1 MKIKENLNFKFVE
14 LRKSGVGGVISLNY
28 FMEMNPDYKESGFDY
43 SKAKKIDGKS
53 QCLIENLRIFVSE
66 QFNTY
71 NIAYE
76 TLEVEKLYDVYGLSV
91 DKLRL
96 TCDYLGPS
104 IYYAAQQF
112 SNEDV
117 LQFIVDTRIF
127 GGHIV
132 WPSLLVGIGRFDDK
146 GIEITKS
153 INTARSYCL
162 RERLDYTLYEIREWY
177 INGGNME
184 NPIFQAVLE
193 GNRCWL
199 EKFGCGE
206 DGYKKFINVFVLN
219 DMVTPD
225 TFEPYDFESFNGKDC
240 NKVIKKRKRYADDY
254 IPKDKK
260 SYKNYILATISVLNK
275 RDGRIKSN
283 AIFHNF

>member
-1 MKIKENLNFKFVE
+1 M
-14 LRKSGVGGVISLNY
+14 ISLNY
-28 FMEMNPDYKESGFDY
+28 FIEMNPDYKESGFNY
-43 SKAKKIDGKS
+43 SKAKTIDGNS

-76 TLEVEKLYDVYGLSV
+76 TLEVEKLDDVYGLSV

-112 SNEDV
+112 SNKDV

-132 WPSLLVGIGRFDDK
+132 WPSLLVGIGRINDK
-146 GIEITKS
+146 HVEITKS

-177 INGGNME
+177 INGGNMGT
-184 NPIFQAVLE
+184 PIFQAVLE
-193 GNRCWL
+193 GNGCWF

-219 DMVTPD
+219 DMVTHD
-225 TFEPYDFESFNGKDC
+225 TFEPYDFESFDGKDC
-240 NKVIKKRKRYADDY
+240 NKVIEKRKRYANDY

-260 SYKNYILATISVLNK
+260 SYKNYILATISALNK
-275 RDGRIKSN
+275 RDKRIKSN

>member
-1 MKIKENLNFKFVE
+1 M
-14 LRKSGVGGVISLNY
+14 NY
-28 FMEMNPDYKESGFDY
+28 FIEMNPDYKESGFNY
-43 SKAKKIDGKS
+43 SKAKTIDGNS
-53 QCLIENLRIFVSE
+53 QCLIENLRIFVSK
-66 QFNTY
+66 QFDKY

-76 TLEVEKLYDVYGLSV
+76 NLGVEKICDVYGLRV

-104 IYYAAQQF
+104 MYYAAQQF

-146 GIEITKS
+146 CDEITKS
-153 INTARSYCL
+153 INTAKSYCL

-177 INGGNME
+177 INGGKMGT
-184 NPIFQAVLE
+184 PIFQKVLE
-193 GNRCWL
+193 GNRSWL

-219 DMVTPD
+219 DIVTPD
-225 TFEPYDFESFNGKDC
+225 TFEPYDFESFNGNDC
-240 NKVIKKRKRYADDY
+240 DKVIKKSKRYANDY
-254 IPKDKK
+254 IPKDKNI
-260 SYKNYILATISVLNK
+260 YKKYILATISALNK

>member
-1 MKIKENLNFKFVE
+1 M
-14 LRKSGVGGVISLNY
+14 NY
-28 FMEMNPDYKESGFDY
+28 FIELNPNYKESGFGY
-43 SKAKKIDGKS
+43 KEAKPIDGNS
-53 QCLIENLRIFVSE
+53 QRLIENLRIFVTE
-66 QFNTY
+66 QFNKY

-76 TLEVEKLYDVYGLSV
+76 NLGVEKYCDTYGLRV

-104 IYYAAQQF
+104 MYYAAQQF
-112 SNEDV
+112 SNTDV

-146 GIEITKS
+146 GDEITKS

-177 INGGNME
+177 INGGN
-184 NPIFQAVLE
+184 NGTPIFQKVLD
-193 GNRCWL
+193 GNRNWL

-206 DGYKKFINVFVLN
+206 GGYKKFINVFVLN
-219 DMVTPD
+219 DIVALD
-225 TFEPYDFESFNGKDC
+225 TFEPYDFESFNGNSFD
-240 NKVIKKRKRYADDY
+240 KVIKKRKRYTNDY

-260 SYKNYILATISVLNK
+260 TYEKYITATIVALSK
-275 RDGRIKSN
+275 RDVRIKSD
-283 AIFHNF
+283 AIFQNF